1 MIEAISLSAC
11 HAINRLYLHRL
22 FKNTVYELLTVTN
35 PMFLIFV
42 YLEANGTFGLRE
54 VGIQNLLPKLLK
66 GFCLVMVQIQKPIG
80 SSTNLLDLL
89 KSLVMLYLMR
99 LMALQ
104 ESKLILMI

>member
-1 MIEAISLSAC
+1 
-11 HAINRLYLHRL
+11 
-22 FKNTVYELLTVTN
+22 
-35 PMFLIFV
+35 MFLILV
-42 YLEANGTFGLRE
+42 YLGANATFWLVE
-54 VGIQNLLPKLLK
+54 VGTQSLLPKSLK
-66 GFCLVMVQIQKPIG
+66 EFYLVMIQIQNHIG